1 MSASSP
7 APCELS
13 ERVDR
18 GGESHVEEKIDPTK
32 IVFQENDLSTRYV
45 LFPIR
50 HPKIW
55 DHYKKQMTAFWTT
68 EEVDLSMDSKGF
80 AKLTS
85 DEQHFIKMVLAFFA
99 ASDGIVLE
107 NLAVR
112 FMSDVQ
118 LAEGRC
124 GYGFQLMM
132 ENIHSEMYSLLIQT
146 LIKDEKEQRTLFR
159 AIENFPA
166 IGKKADWAR
175 KWISSHQS
183 FAQRLVAFAVV
194 EGIFFSGSFCAIFWL
209 KKRNISM
216 PGLFMSNEFISR
228 DEGMHTDQAVLFYN
242 MIPTEHRISTAVIH
256 QLFSEAVAIEDEFIT
271 ELLPVKLIGM
281 NCESMSQYIRYV
293 ADRLLKQLHY
303 PPLFHCSNP
312 FEWMI
317 TISLSG
323 KTNFFEKRVSDY
335 SNPHTLA
342 KAAAG
347 HGNQSTDTY
356 ESNCDF

>member
-1 MSASSP
+1 MSVLP
-7 APCELS
+7 S
-13 ERVDR
+13 EKIDC
-18 GGESHVEEKIDPTK
+18 GGKSNVEEKIDPTK

-55 DHYKKQMTAFWTT
+55 DHYK
-68 EEVDLSMDSKGF
+68 
-80 AKLTS
+80 
-85 DEQHFIKMVLAFFA
+85 
-99 ASDGIVLE
+99 
-107 NLAVR
+107 
-112 FMSDVQ
+112 
-118 LAEGRC
+118 
-124 GYGFQLMM
+124 M

-146 LIKDEKEQRTLFR
+146 LIKDGEEQRTLFR

-175 KWISSHQS
+175 KWISSDQS

-242 MIPTEHRISTAVIH
+242 MIPTEHRISTEVIH
-256 QLFSEAVAIEDEFIT
+256 QIFSEAVAIEDEFIT

-323 KTNFFEKRVSDY
+323 KTNFFEKRVRDY

-347 HGNQSTDTY
+347 HGNQSSDTY
-356 ESNCDF
+356 ESNNDF